1 VFVCSCIGSQGLNC
15 QEFNVPSNI
24 FALSSKID
32 EKFDG
37 KNATFF
43 LFLRFRKIDR
53 VILTKYTHTLLTS
66 LVR

>member
-1 VFVCSCIGSQGLNC
+1 VLLSEVQKNEYKIFVISILMFVCSCTGKQGLYC
-15 QEFNVPSNI
+15 QEFYNVPSNI

-43 LFLRFRKIDR
+43 QFL
-53 VILTKYTHTLLTS
+53 
-66 LVR
+66 